1 LIRKGG
7 VNLNTNSI
15 AGGILFVFAVI
26 YTTLAFMIP
35 ASSFTTA
42 VVGPSVFPIVIG
54 VLLAVT
60 SLALLINGLLES
72 RSKRVKDTESIGNGV
87 LFEPEENH
95 EQSSKNLFVIIVLL
109 FGYIL
114 LFFSLGYVL
123 STILFIFSTT
133 VYLDMENWIRNLI
146 YSIVFPLVVFFLFK
160 NVLSVYLPTG
170 PFN

>member
-1 LIRKGG
+1 
-7 VNLNTNSI
+7 LNTNSI
-15 AGGILFVFAVI
+15 AGGIIFVFAVV

-42 VVGPSVFPIVIG
+42 VVGPSVFPIAIG
-54 VLLAVT
+54 VILAIT
-60 SLALLINGLLES
+60 SLALLIEGVLKA
-72 RSKRVKDTESIGNGV
+72 RSEKVADTESAGSGV
-87 LFEPEENH
+87 LYEPEENH
-95 EQSSKNLFVIIVLL
+95 EQSFKNLLVIIGLL

-133 VYLDMENWIRNLI
+133 LYLDREHWIRNLI
-146 YSIVFPLVVFFLFK
+146 YSIVFPLVVFFLFN